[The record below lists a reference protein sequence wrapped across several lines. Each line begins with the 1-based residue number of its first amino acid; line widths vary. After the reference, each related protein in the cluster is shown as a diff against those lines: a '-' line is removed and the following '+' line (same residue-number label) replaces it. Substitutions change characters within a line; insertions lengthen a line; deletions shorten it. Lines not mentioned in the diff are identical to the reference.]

1 MTYCLGIKV
10 DEGLVFASDSRTNA
24 GLDDFSIHTKMFT
37 YGVGDRAIVILTS
50 GNLSTSQAV
59 FHSLNT
65 DLNSAFPEKSLNTCV
80 DMEDVAA
87 YVGSL
92 SVKISKNYDQSNL
105 STVNFSSYF
114 IVGGQIKNQEQKIF
128 LVYPE
133 GNYIGSSENNPF
145 FQLGETK
152 YGKPILDR
160 VLTTEISLE
169 SAAKCILLSMDSTL
183 RSNISVGLPLDLF
196 IFDKKNPES
205 FKYKFIDEKNSFFIK
220 LKESWSQHLKKGF
233 SKIDSFDWNQ
243 QDLPI
248 KNIINEKL

>member
-152 YGKPILDR
+152 YGIPILDR
-160 VLTTEISLE
+160 IIGNQTSLGD
-169 SAAKCILLSMDSTL
+169 AARAALVSMDSTMRSDLTVGPPIDFLVYYTIL
-183 RSNISVGLPLDLF
+183 RVYLSV
-196 IFDKKNPES
+196 
-205 FKYKFIDEKNSFFIK
+205 
-220 LKESWSQHLKKGF
+220 
-233 SKIDSFDWNQ
+233 
-243 QDLPI
+243 
-248 KNIINEKL
+248 

>member
-160 VLTTEISLE
+160 IIGNQTSLGD
-169 SAAKCILLSMDSTL
+169 AARAALVSMDSTM
-183 RSNISVGLPLDLF
+183 RSDLTVGPPIDFVVYKKDEYKILSQKCLNISDDEYSKVCNQWSDG
-196 IFDKKNPES
+196 IFKI
-205 FKYKFIDEKNSFFIK
+205 FNSFPR
-220 LKESWSQHLKKGF
+220 
-233 SKIDSFDWNQ
+233 FDW
-243 QDLPI
+243 
-248 KNIINEKL
+248 EK